1 MKWIGIALLAIFA
14 VILLLLVLPLGVRVK
29 LAQGSLEVYA
39 KAFGIIG
46 VKVYPMK
53 KKTPKPSK
61 EKDKKKSEPKKNEK
75 KHEKKAKEQ
84 GNASANNEVK
94 PEKPS
99 KVQKYINELT
109 FDKVIDLLKLAA
121 EAVKGVFR
129 GFYVSNL
136 ELHAAVHDDDPAKTA
151 MIYGGACAA
160 LETVV
165 PMLESAFRIKKRDIS
180 VYPMFMGETEYQLDV
195 SVMTVP
201 IRLIALAVLIFIK
214 WLKINK
220 KHKAVQ

>member
-1 MKWIGIALLAIFA
+1 
-14 VILLLLVLPLGVRVK
+14 
-29 LAQGSLEVYA
+29 
-39 KAFGIIG
+39 
-46 VKVYPMK
+46 
-53 KKTPKPSK
+53 
-61 EKDKKKSEPKKNEK
+61 
-75 KHEKKAKEQ
+75 
-84 GNASANNEVK
+84 
-94 PEKPS
+94 
-99 KVQKYINELT
+99 
-109 FDKVIDLLKLAA
+109 
-121 EAVKGVFR
+121 
-129 GFYVSNL
+129 
-136 ELHAAVHDDDPAKTA
+136 